1 MKKALKKR
9 QGRGQRNLQL
19 YDCPCTCSECGGCGS
34 VPVNDV
40 QNVRTGKSNNIYY
53 NMYKIYNP

>member
-9 QGRGQRNLQL
+9 QGRGQKNLQL
-19 YDCPCTCSECGGCGS
+19 YDCSCPCSGCSGCGS

-40 QNVRTGKSNNIYY
+40 QNVRESKYSNVYY
-53 NMYKIYNP
+53 SKYA